1 MDYSEI
7 SKLIDDS
14 CTELLHWLKLLKIQ
28 LPGRIEQ
35 ITRLENRVIAIQE
48 SLRNPSPISVA
59 LLGVTGAGKSS
70 LVNAIIGED
79 LVPWSGFDTC
89 TAGIARIKYRKGEG
103 YSIRVT
109 FISRESWVGDLLKM
123 RDQISWL
130 NEPKE
135 QNENGAQEESLGKG
149 IRALAEEDRNRLKA
163 VYGSEAVNEFAQS
176 LPIESLTLPEA
187 LDYAFNKGIDEQ
199 NGSTIQ
205 EAKETLEMYLSTAA
219 MGDEVQSGGQ
229 FWPIVESVLIEGEFP
244 GLVEGAELVDL
255 PGVNDA
261 NKAREQ
267 KTIDFLAGAKFIFVA
282 NWARALFDAKTVSV
296 LKSRNVLNRV
306 LAKNTPGVLTFIGT
320 KSDADVNV
328 GDPVFKN
335 YPKRESATLTE
346 LALYRNDKWKE
357 NYKRKLIEF
366 AQDNIPE
373 SDDTEQVA
381 QWTEAI
387 TSSPIF
393 LTSSQDFNLLEQMAH
408 GVDPKKIPTFSDV
421 AQTEIPQLREH
432 FKRICLEMGPHST
445 SQSALNGIE
454 EISNDTVMLIDSEK
468 AQSKIINAINANE
481 FEAYKRAIFG
491 IVNATN
497 NRLATLAE
505 RHKEYLQES
514 GQEVAKHLTVDDSS
528 VQSGVRAFRN
538 NLLGLHWMTL
548 RATVANRGEFWS
560 PSRAQWINLFAWVSE
575 PLLNERLDRW
585 TSLFTRKFPDVIESY
600 AGEIQE
606 ELETFTAVIKQ
617 TVKENISGHSVEDL
631 LDNVLNLRL
640 SNNVAKLSTLKEEI
654 SSSGIER
661 SSELIPL
668 IEKSVKNSMMPMV
681 DAASHERGTGM
692 AARMR
697 DALTSG
703 ASQVLPSTFAEVA
716 QDLAE
721 KISEAVTTSQAT
733 LFAVS
738 EDFISGTN
746 DLLKL
751 LTETEE
757 APEEIKLDEAALDVI
772 KSEVQSQ
779 SNRLAQIE
787 INDEQEALPDVNGD
801 PHVLHAYIDGSNVA
815 TSRFNGKSVTSLA
828 KLLACKESFMRQFP
842 NFSVVT
848 LVDSSFRHLL
858 PTEERVKLES
868 FIQDGEIVDQAGGI
882 KGGADKLFLE
892 AAKRNKG
899 IVVSNDFFREW
910 RNQYPFLREPG
921 RHLGAKEVAGE
932 WMFPEMH
939 IRDAP
944 TDAPTDEPT

>member
-14 CTELLHWLKLLKIQ
+14 CTELVQELNLLQIQ
-28 LPGRIEQ
+28 LPVRIEQ
-35 ITRLENRVIAIQE
+35 ITRLGNRVIAIQE

-79 LVPWSGFDTC
+79 LVPWSDFATC
-89 TAGIARIKYRKGEG
+89 TAGIARIKYRKGQG

-109 FISRESWVGDLLKM
+109 FISRESWEDDLLKM
-123 RDQISWL
+123 RNQISWL
-130 NEPKE
+130 NEPAE
-135 QNENGAQEESLGKG
+135 QNENGAQEEPLGTG
-149 IRALAEEDRNRLKA
+149 IRALVEEDRNRLTA
-163 VYGSEAVNEFAQS
+163 VYGSSAVNEFAQS
-176 LPIESLTLPEA
+176 LAIESLTLPEGHA
-187 LDYAFNKGIDEQ
+187 YAFKKGFDEQ
-199 NGSTIQ
+199 NVSTIE
-205 EAKETLEMYLSTAA
+205 EAKETLEMYLSTANIE
-219 MGDEVQSGGQ
+219 GEVQSGGQ

-244 GLVEGAELVDL
+244 GIVEGAELVDL

-267 KTIDFLAGAKFIFVA
+267 KTIDFLADAKFIFVA
-282 NWARALFDAKTVSV
+282 NWARALFDARTVSV

-320 KSDADVNV
+320 KSDAEFRRGSSIFIDF
-328 GDPVFKN
+328 PE
-335 YPKRESATLTE
+335 RESASRTD
-346 LALYRNDKWKE
+346 LALYRTDKWREKYRNE
-357 NYKRKLIEF
+357 LIEF

-393 LTSSQDFNLLEQMAH
+393 LTSSRDFNSLEQMAY
-408 GVDPKKIPTFSDV
+408 GVDPEEKPLFSDV

-432 FKRICLEMGPHST
+432 FKSICLEMGPHST
-445 SQSALNGIE
+445 LQSALNGFE
-454 EISNDTVMLIDSEK
+454 EISNDILMLIDSEV
-468 AQSKIINAINANE
+468 AQTKIRNAISATE
-481 FEAYKRAIFG
+481 FEAFKRAIFG

-514 GQEVAKHLTVDDSS
+514 GQEVAKHLTIDDSS
-528 VQSGVRAFRN
+528 VQSEVRAFRN

-600 AGEIQE
+600 AEEIQD
-606 ELETFTAVIKQ
+606 ELETFTEAIKQ
-617 TVKENISGHSVEDL
+617 TLSENFSGQSVEDL
-631 LDNVLNLRL
+631 LDNILNRRL
-640 SNNVAKLSTLKEEI
+640 SNNVANLSTLKEEI
-654 SSSGIER
+654 SSLGIER
-661 SSELIPL
+661 SSELITL
-668 IEKSVKNSMMPMV
+668 IENGVENRMMPMV
-681 DAASHERGTGM
+681 DAASQERGTGM

-697 DALTSG
+697 DTLTSG

-751 LTETEE
+751 LTEK
-757 APEEIKLDEAALDVI
+757 APEEFNLDEAALDAI
-772 KSEVQSQ
+772 KSRVQSL
-779 SNRLAQIE
+779 SNRLTQTAL
-787 INDEQEALPDVNGD
+787 NDAQEAVPDVEGD
-801 PHVLHAYIDGSNVA
+801 PRVLYACIDGSNVA
-815 TSRFNGKSVTSLA
+815 TSRFNGKPVTSLA
-828 KLLACKESFMRQFP
+828 KLLGCKESFIRQFP

-848 LVDSSFRHLL
+848 FVDSRFRYYLS
-858 PTEERVKLES
+858 TEELAKLEL
-868 FIQDGEIVDQAGGI
+868 FIQDGEIVDQASGM
-882 KGGADKLFLE
+882 KGGADQLILE
-892 AAKRNKG
+892 FAKKNKG
-899 IVVSNDFFREW
+899 VVVSNDFFREW